1 MNDILV
7 TILPVA
13 GLLALAITGLGINIF
28 FRKNGRFPETSVG
41 RNSEMRKKGIT
52 CVKHDE
58 IRMCKAAGDER
69 VSGCCL
75 SG

>member
-1 MNDILV
+1 MNDILF

-13 GLLALAITGLGINIF
+13 GLLGLAFIGFGINIF

-58 IRMCKAAGDER
+58 IRRCKAAGNEG